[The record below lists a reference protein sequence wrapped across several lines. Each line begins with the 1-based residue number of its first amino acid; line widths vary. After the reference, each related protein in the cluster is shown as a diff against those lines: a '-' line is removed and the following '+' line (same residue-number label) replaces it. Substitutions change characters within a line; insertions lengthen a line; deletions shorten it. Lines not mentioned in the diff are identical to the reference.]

1 MEDLNMA
8 NVKPFCGLRYD
19 TSIVGDLSKVT
30 APPYDII
37 SESEQDALIASHKN
51 NIINLELGKIY
62 ENDTEENNRYTRAKE
77 HLCDWISSGAMKF
90 EEEPAYYIYEEIFTV
105 SGEEKHLRGIISA
118 VELVP
123 FSEKIVL
130 PHEETLSKAKA
141 DRFSLMSETHANFSP
156 IYFLYMDE
164 KKTVNNIMSEVCK
177 SAPDESF
184 KTADGIVHNVWVL
197 TDKKLCAEI
206 EESFKDK
213 QLFIADGHHR
223 YETALNFS
231 KTLPDN
237 EGAKYVM
244 AFSVEMD
251 DPGLVVL
258 PTHRIVKNLDS
269 FPEDEVIEKLKKY
282 FSVEK
287 ITSQNIVDDAEEI
300 LAKNLEVSSYVFYT
314 GKDYFYFLSLTDN
327 DAMAKLLPEKSSA
340 YCGLDVSVLH
350 TLILDNV
357 FGIDMEN
364 MANQKNLVYTKFAEE
379 AVSSVKNNSADCSF
393 LLNGTKVRQI
403 KEVSLNNEKM
413 PQKSTYFYP
422 KLITGVVVNKF

>member
-1 MEDLNMA
+1 MA
-8 NVKPFCGLRYD
+8 KVKPFYGLRYD
-19 TSIVGDLSKVT
+19 TKKVGSLDAVT

-37 SESEQDALIASHKN
+37 SPEEQDVLYKNHKN
-51 NIINLELGKIY
+51 NIINLEFGKIY
-62 ENDTEENNRYTRAKE
+62 DTDTDTNNRYTRAKDCLNGWME
-77 HLCDWISSGAMKF
+77 EGVLKF
-90 EEEPAYYIYEEIFTV
+90 DEKPSYYIYEEIFEV
-105 SGEEKHLRGIISA
+105 NGETKHLRGIMSA

-141 DRFSLMSETHANFSP
+141 DRFNLMTETEANFSP

-164 KKTVNNIMSEVCK
+164 KKTVNKIMTKVCK
-177 SAPDESF
+177 ETPEESF
-184 KTADGIVHNVWVL
+184 TTTDGIIHNMWII
-197 TDKKLCAEI
+197 DDENLCREI
-206 EESFKDK
+206 EESFNDK

-223 YETALNFS
+223 YETALKFS

-237 EGAKYVM
+237 EKAQRVL

-258 PTHRIVKNLDS
+258 PTHRIVKDLENFDETKVLDALDDY
-269 FPEDEVIEKLKKY
+269 FEIEKIACKDA
-282 FSVEK
+282 SREAEK
-287 ITSQNIVDDAEEI
+287 LLSENEDVP
-300 LAKNLEVSSYVFYT
+300 SYAFYT
-314 GKDYFYFLSLTDN
+314 GCDYFYLL
-327 DAMAKLLPEKSSA
+327 KLKNTQIMKTILPDKSSA
-340 YCGLDVSVLH
+340 YCELDVSVLH
-350 TLILDNV
+350 TLILDKV

-364 MANQKNLVYTKFAEE
+364 MANQKNLVYTKYADD
-379 AVSSVKNNSADCSF
+379 AVSSVKSGEANCSF

-422 KLITGVVVNKF
+422 KLITGIVINKF

>member
-1 MEDLNMA
+1 MA
-8 NVKPFCGLRYD
+8 NVKPFYGLRFD
-19 TSIVGDLSKVT
+19 TEKVGSLEAVT

-37 SESEQDALIASHKN
+37 SNSEQEMLYKKHKN
-51 NIINLELGKIY
+51 NIINLELGKTY
-62 ENDTEENNRYTRAKE
+62 DDDTENNNRYTRARDC
-77 HLCDWISSGAMKF
+77 LNDWMSSGVLKF
-90 EEEPAYYIYEEIFTV
+90 EDKPAYYIYEEIFTV
-105 SGEEKHLRGIISA
+105 AGMKKSLRGIMSA

-141 DRFSLMSETHANFSP
+141 DRFQLMSETHANFSP

-164 KKTVNNIMSEVCK
+164 KKTVNNIMTEICKTNPTETFTTEDGIIHNMWVVSDEAVCK
-177 SAPDESF
+177 
-184 KTADGIVHNVWVL
+184 
-197 TDKKLCAEI
+197 EI

-237 EGAKYVM
+237 EKAQHIL

-258 PTHRIVKNLDS
+258 PTHRILKDLENFDENNVVDSLRTSFDVKKIYAENIA
-269 FPEDEVIEKLKKY
+269 ETAEKLLEENNDLTV
-282 FSVEK
+282 FS
-287 ITSQNIVDDAEEI
+287 
-300 LAKNLEVSSYVFYT
+300 FYT
-314 GKDYFYFLSLTDN
+314 GKDYFYLLTLLDAEIMKKTLSN
-327 DAMAKLLPEKSSA
+327 KSSA
-340 YCGLDVSVLH
+340 YCELDVSILH
-350 TLILDNV
+350 TLILDKIFNV
-357 FGIDMEN
+357 DMEN
-364 MANQKNLVYTKFAEE
+364 MANQKNLVYSKFSTE
-379 AVSSVKNNSADCSF
+379 AIETVKLGNANCSF

-422 KLITGVVVNKF
+422 KLITGLVINKF